1 MSKAVPATRTG
12 RRTRLLCLLCCPRR
26 PRRPIR
32 LLPVPVSAVR
42 TLSSA
47 VVLATQPYGT
57 ALHDQGQSPGQG
69 MGHTPTGFGQQS
81 AEGGRGDLHLP
92 GGLFLRQSFGICQAQ
107 GFQHVQAQSH
117 GGGVASCF
125 RKETSATG
133 FGSDAA

>member
-1 MSKAVPATRTG
+1 M
-12 RRTRLLCLLCCPRR
+12 
-26 PRRPIR
+26 
-32 LLPVPVSAVR
+32 VR
-42 TLSSA
+42 A
-47 VVLATQPYGT
+47 AQAHWA

-69 MGHTPTGFGQQS
+69 LGHTPTGFGQQS

-117 GGGVASCF
+117 GGSVASCF

-133 FGSDAA
+133 LGSDAA

>member
-1 MSKAVPATRTG
+1 
-12 RRTRLLCLLCCPRR
+12 
-26 PRRPIR
+26 
-32 LLPVPVSAVR
+32 VSTVIALISSMVR
-42 TLSSA
+42 A
-47 VVLATQPYGT
+47 AQAHWA

-133 FGSDAA
+133 LGSDAA

>member
-1 MSKAVPATRTG
+1 MSKAVPATRPG
-12 RRTRLLCLLCCPRR
+12 RGTRCLCLLRRPGR
-26 PRRPIR
+26 PRRPVA
-32 LLPVPVSAVR
+32 LLPVSTVIALISSMVR
-42 TLSSA
+42 A
-47 VVLATQPYGT
+47 AQAHWA

-69 MGHTPTGFGQQS
+69 MGHTPPGFGQQS

-133 FGSDAA
+133 LGSDAA